1 MEYLTESYQFMN
13 AIEKKRGK
21 IKLVILHVSIWL
33 AYALVIYLVGY
44 LTDRSK
50 NFFASFL
57 FLLPFIATFYLNVY
71 CLGLYKKIN
80 ILWSVLSFFI
90 VFALMASVG
99 YLYIYLFLPSAG
111 VTIFS
116 TKDFNAFLHEA
127 LLGYVRYF
135 AYAAFYFYARETAKN
150 ERQLRIVQGEKSKIE
165 REKIERD
172 LENALLK
179 QMELQEKVKH
189 EKEKHDLEKEKLQL
203 VTEKL
208 QLEFAFLRAQI
219 NPHFLH
225 NTLNVLFSK
234 ALNFSPE
241 LADNILKLSRIMR
254 YSIESLEYENG
265 RVPVQKELENLQIL
279 LDIHNMR
286 FGDSKI
292 IKYSS
297 EGEANGQML
306 PPLSF
311 LTIIE
316 NAFKYGDLKDPDHPM
331 EIKVVLKP
339 RDIYFYCFN
348 KKKRNFVSISS
359 THIGITNLSKRL
371 DESFKNKYEMKV
383 TEEKEFY
390 TFELFIKN

>member
-1 MEYLTESYQFMN
+1 
-13 AIEKKRGK
+13 
-21 IKLVILHVSIWL
+21 
-33 AYALVIYLVGY
+33 
-44 LTDRSK
+44 
-50 NFFASFL
+50 
-57 FLLPFIATFYLNVY
+57 
-71 CLGLYKKIN
+71 
-80 ILWSVLSFFI
+80 
-90 VFALMASVG
+90 
-99 YLYIYLFLPSAG
+99 
-111 VTIFS
+111 
-116 TKDFNAFLHEA
+116 
-127 LLGYVRYF
+127 
-135 AYAAFYFYARETAKN
+135 
-150 ERQLRIVQGEKSKIE
+150 
-165 REKIERD
+165 
-172 LENALLK
+172 
-179 QMELQEKVKH
+179 
-189 EKEKHDLEKEKLQL
+189 
-203 VTEKL
+203 
-208 QLEFAFLRAQI
+208 
-219 NPHFLH
+219 
-225 NTLNVLFSK
+225 
-234 ALNFSPE
+234 
-241 LADNILKLSRIMR
+241 
-254 YSIESLEYENG
+254 
-265 RVPVQKELENLQIL
+265 
-279 LDIHNMR
+279 MR